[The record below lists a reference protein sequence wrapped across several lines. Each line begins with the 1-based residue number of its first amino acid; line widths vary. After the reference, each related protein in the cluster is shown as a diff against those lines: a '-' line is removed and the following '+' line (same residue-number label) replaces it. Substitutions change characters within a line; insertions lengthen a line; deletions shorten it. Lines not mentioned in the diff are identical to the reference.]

1 MVRGANRKLQRKF
14 DKPKG
19 PARKS
24 RKGKKRAGP
33 ARSTASYSRAPSAE
47 SLGTYQ
53 DDVSFRYPA
62 QVEALLHSDDD

>member
-1 MVRGANRKLQRKF
+1 MVRGVNKKLQRKY
-14 DKPKG
+14 DVPKG
-19 PARKS
+19 PARKP

-33 ARSTASYSRAPSAE
+33 ARSTASYARASSAE

-62 QVEALLHSDDD
+62 QVEAIFHSDDD